1 MKFKIFISC
10 LFLLFTGGLSY
21 LHFYE
26 KYSKQNLIKNLR
38 NELKEQKNLNK
49 IYVLKDKRRKCISKT
64 LKIAYNLS
72 DWESYCYS
80 VFFDDFS
87 TYYKINWEVYAA
99 LIRVESNFNPTIKS
113 KANCK
118 GLMQIKESTGEEI
131 AKKLGILFIKNQSL
145 WNDFINI
152 ILGAEYLSR
161 FIQEKGFDG
170 GVKSY
175 LGGPDYLKSVKK
187 NTETYKYVKEYK
199 IRVSDEYHQLQYI
212 FRGVADEYDITFE
225 ELRNSIFKDS
235 ISPVFSI
242 LETNSEDSKE

>member
-1 MKFKIFISC
+1 MKFKIFVSC
-10 LFLLFTGGLSY
+10 SIFLLSGFLGYFFTKNNNCYKSRI
-21 LHFYE
+21 YE
-26 KYSKQNLIKNLR
+26 LER
-38 NELKEQKNLNK
+38 ELENQKKLNK
-49 IYVLKDKRRKCISKT
+49 IYVLRDDRRKCIAKT

-80 VFFDDFS
+80 QFFDDFS
-87 TYYKINWEVYAA
+87 IFYKIDWEIYAS

-118 GLMQIKESTGEEI
+118 GLMQIKESTGREVAE
-131 AKKLGILFIKNQSL
+131 KLGILFINNQSL

-187 NTETYKYVKEYK
+187 KAETYTYIKEYK
-199 IRVSDEYHQLQYI
+199 IKVSDEYNQLRYI
-212 FRGVADEYDITFE
+212 FRGVIDEYSITDFE
-225 ELRNSIFKDS
+225 ELKKSMSNDTISSIFNVLNNE
-235 ISPVFSI
+235 I
-242 LETNSEDSKE
+242 E